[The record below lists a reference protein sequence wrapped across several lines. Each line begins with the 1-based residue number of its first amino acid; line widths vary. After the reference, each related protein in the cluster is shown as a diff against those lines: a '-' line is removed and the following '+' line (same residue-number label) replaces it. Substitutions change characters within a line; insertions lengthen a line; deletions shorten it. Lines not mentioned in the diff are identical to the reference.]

1 MLHLMRLALCQL
13 RSAVGDKER
22 NLKNMTDT
30 VEGTDADLFVFPET
44 YVTGYMV
51 RDRFVSL
58 AEDIDGDSVNYV
70 IELADRTGKAVV
82 FGIPLN
88 DPCSHGLITN
98 SAVLVTPDG
107 RVQRYDKLHPAN
119 FGPFEEGL
127 YFTPGQSPSMFSFR
141 GRGVGVCICYD
152 LFFPE
157 ITKAYAMQGA
167 DLLLCLAASP
177 VTSRMPFERMI
188 PARAVE
194 NTCPIAYVNN
204 VGNQQNMVFFG
215 GSQAYDARGRL
226 LAKLPYLRESVE
238 VVEVDMLQTEPA
250 RRARP
255 TIRDSLGSLR

>member
-13 RSAVGDKER
+13 RSSVGDKER
-22 NLKNMTDT
+22 NLRSMTEA
-30 VEGTDADLFVFPET
+30 VEGTDADLFVFPEA

-51 RDRFVSL
+51 RDRFVTL
-58 AEDIDGDSVNYV
+58 AEDIDGDSVNHV
-70 IELADRTGKAVV
+70 LELADRTGKAVA
-82 FGIPLN
+82 FGMPLN
-88 DPCSHGLITN
+88 DPCGRGLITN

-127 YFTPGQSPSMFSFR
+127 YFNPGQTPAIFQFR
-141 GRGVGVCICYD
+141 GKGVGACICYD

-157 ITKAYAMQGA
+157 ICKAYAMQGA
-167 DLLLCLAASP
+167 DLLLCLSASP
-177 VTSRMPFERMI
+177 VTSRMAFESII

-204 VGNQQNMVFFG
+204 VGNQLNMVFFG

-226 LAKLPYLRESVE
+226 LTKMPYLEEGIGV
-238 VVEVDMLQTEPA
+238 VDMDLLQTDAA
-250 RRARP
+250 RRYRP
-255 TIRDSLGSLR
+255 TIRDTRL

>member
-1 MLHLMRLALCQL
+1 MNDA
-13 RSAVGDKER
+13 
-22 NLKNMTDT
+22 

-44 YVTGYMV
+44 FVTGYMV
-51 RDRFVSL
+51 RDRFVTL
-58 AEDIDGDSVNYV
+58 AEDLDGDSVNTV
-70 IELADRTGKAVV
+70 LELADRTGKAIV
-82 FGIPLN
+82 FGMPLN
-88 DPCSHGLITN
+88 EPCSRGLITN
-98 SAVLVTPDG
+98 SAVMVTPDG
-107 RVQRYDKLHPAN
+107 RVQRCDKLHPAN

-127 YFTPGQSPSMFSFR
+127 YFTPGQSPAMFNFR
-141 GRGVGVCICYD
+141 GRGVGVSICYD

-157 ITKAYAMQGA
+157 ICKAYAMQGA
-167 DLLLCLAASP
+167 DLLICMAASP
-177 VTSRMPFERMI
+177 VTSRMSFEKMI

-226 LAKLPYLRESVE
+226 LAKLPYLREAVE
-238 VVEVDMLQTEPA
+238 VVDMDMLQTEAA

>member
-1 MLHLMRLALCQL
+1 MRLALCQL
-13 RSAVGDKER
+13 KSVPGDKEG
-22 NLKNMTDT
+22 NLERMRSI
-30 VEGTDADLFVFPET
+30 VQGTDADLFIFPEA

-51 RDRFVSL
+51 RDRFVTL
-58 AEDIDGDSVNYV
+58 AEDIDGDSVSSLV
-70 IELADRTGKAVV
+70 ELSDRTGKALV
-82 FGIPLN
+82 FGMPLN
-88 DPCSHGLITN
+88 SADNRGLITN
-98 SAVLVTPDG
+98 SAVMVSPDG
-107 RVQRYDKLHPAN
+107 SVQRYDKMHPAN

-127 YFTPGQSPSMFSFR
+127 YFTSGQVPSMFQFR

-157 ITKAYAMQGA
+157 ICKAYAMQGA

-177 VTSRMPFERMI
+177 MTSRMPFERII

-204 VGNQQNMVFFG
+204 VGCQLNMVFFG

-226 LAKLPYLRESVE
+226 LGKLPYLKESVE
-238 VVEVDMLQTEPA
+238 VVDMDLTQNDLA

-255 TIRDSLGSLR
+255 TIRDSLGSLH

>member
-1 MLHLMRLALCQL
+1 MRLALCQL
-13 RSAVGDKER
+13 RSAVGDKDS
-22 NLKNMTDT
+22 NLKRMNDA
-30 VEGTDADLFVFPET
+30 VEATDADLFVFPET

-51 RDRFVSL
+51 RDDFFTL
-58 AEDIDGDSVNYV
+58 AEDIDGDSVNF
-70 IELADRTGKAVV
+70 IMELADRTGKAVA
-82 FGIPLN
+82 FGMPLT
-88 DPCSHGLITN
+88 DPCTRGLITN
-98 SAVLVTPDG
+98 SAILVSPDG
-107 RVQRYDKLHPAN
+107 RVQRYDKIHPAN

-127 YFTPGQSPSMFSFR
+127 YFTPGQTPAMFSFR
-141 GRGVGVCICYD
+141 GRGIGVCICYD

-177 VTSRMPFERMI
+177 VTSRIPFESII

-204 VGNQQNMVFFG
+204 VGNQRNMVFFG
-215 GSQAYDARGRL
+215 GSQAHDARGRQ
-226 LAKLPYLRESVE
+226 LAKLPYLREAVD
-238 VVEVDMLQTEPA
+238 VVDVDMLQTEPA

>member
-1 MLHLMRLALCQL
+1 MRLALCQL

-22 NLKNMTDT
+22 NLGTMTEA

-127 YFTPGQSPSMFSFR
+127 YLTPGQSPSMFSFR
-141 GRGVGVCICYD
+141 GRGLGICIC
-152 LFFPE
+152 
-157 ITKAYAMQGA
+157 
-167 DLLLCLAASP
+167 
-177 VTSRMPFERMI
+177 
-188 PARAVE
+188 
-194 NTCPIAYVNN
+194 
-204 VGNQQNMVFFG
+204 
-215 GSQAYDARGRL
+215 
-226 LAKLPYLRESVE
+226 
-238 VVEVDMLQTEPA
+238 
-250 RRARP
+250 
-255 TIRDSLGSLR
+255 